1 MTAES
6 DETLQQL
13 DLATDDGDIGETDL
27 GVAERRFRPPMEV
40 EEDGENLLRRV
51 DDAEPAPPR
60 GRDPLGQGGHHAGG
74 DVNESDNSAEWSE
87 E

>member
-1 MTAES
+1 MAAEN
-6 DETLQQL
+6 DDPQQL
-13 DLATDDGDIGETDL
+13 DLDTGGGDISETDT
-27 GVAERRFRPPMEV
+27 GVAERRFRPPMLV

-60 GRDPLGQGGHHAGG
+60 GRDPLGEGGHHHGD